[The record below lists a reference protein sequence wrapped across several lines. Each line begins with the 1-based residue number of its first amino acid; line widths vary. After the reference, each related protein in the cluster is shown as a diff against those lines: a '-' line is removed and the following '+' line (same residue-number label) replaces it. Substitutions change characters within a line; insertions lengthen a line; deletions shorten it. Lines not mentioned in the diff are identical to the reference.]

1 MRKEFLLDPEEV
13 DFVKA
18 IKKKEGLRSESEALR
33 WILEEYQKQEETEMM
48 IDSVVRKAFQ
58 EEKEGERILL
68 ERIRWAAQTAE
79 QNSIQ
84 MIDAMNTILT
94 TGKLKG
100 DACIFTEVHEHPVL
114 RDSRERIKQR
124 IAHFKQ
130 AKDDREKRKGRER
143 VNIDT

>member
-1 MRKEFLLDPEEV
+1 M
-13 DFVKA
+13 KA

-48 IDSVVRKAFQ
+48 IDSVIRKAFQ

-94 TGKLKG
+94 TGELKG
-100 DACIFTEVHEHPVL
+100 DACIFTEVYEHPVL
-114 RDSRERIKQR
+114 RDSRERIKKR